1 MFLLTRRVFG
11 TCMICL
17 LCAGVLFFT
26 FSPAATAATKVPSV
40 SVPDDFPVYPVI
52 KPNVDFWIDI
62 FTKYSRGEG
71 VVHDVRDLSI
81 IYGVVKLNPEN
92 SRKAAKQNRKVKKKA
107 IKYYKAVLTKL
118 AAGKAPATA
127 KEKKVAA
134 LFGANPSPSVFK
146 RASHNLRIQTGLKR
160 HFMEGVIRSGALVP
174 EFKKIFKSYG
184 LPEDLV
190 YLPCVES
197 SFNVAAYSKFG
208 AAGIWQFTRSTG
220 RLYMKIGY
228 VVDERRDPFIATHS
242 AAKLLKRNYGEL
254 KDWSMALTA
263 YNHGLNGMKR
273 AKKKHKAYPK
283 IYTSYRS
290 RSFKFASRN
299 FYAEFLAARE
309 VAKNYTRYF
318 GDIRLDRPVTYTRF
332 KVDGYVPAEQL
343 AQNLGLSLAKLQKLN
358 PALRKPVFD
367 RRKYIPKGY
376 ELRLPKGFTHERVTR
391 AMAGILHTKQKP
403 SKFHRV
409 TKGDTAGAIA
419 RTHKVSLHDLI
430 MANGLSRR
438 ATIYVGQTLRIPAP
452 GEKAPPKNAQAKSKT
467 PKAPAKETT
476 QAVASAAP
484 ETQPVPP
491 IKTAKT
497 KKSVPPKPMKVKP
510 VAEKPA
516 GKTLA
521 PKAAVASVTP
531 APAPAKETPP
541 VSTIPDTPV
550 EAFPAFPSETPAE
563 APAKQPEAMAD
574 ASLQVVTSDLKVRK
588 LAEKKA
594 YTLGEIHVVPGET
607 LGHYADWLGIPTQK
621 IRSLNRLTYGKPISI
636 GQAIKLPLPKSGWD
650 RFEEKRFEYH
660 QEIIEDFFDSYFVAG
675 TDTYEVKSGDT
686 LWMLCANEL
695 EIPLWLLQKFNPT
708 INLNA
713 LHPRQK
719 LVYPLVNPN
728 GVYPLDHVENLDF
741 RI

>member
-1 MFLLTRRVFG
+1 MLFLTRRVFG

-17 LCAGVLFFT
+17 FSAGLLFIT
-26 FSPAATAATKVPSV
+26 FGPAATAATRAPSV
-40 SVPDDFPVYPVI
+40 SAPDDFPVYPVI

-71 VVHDVRDLSI
+71 VVHDARDLSR
-81 IYGVVKLNPEN
+81 IYGTVKLNPEN
-92 SRKAAKQNRKVKKKA
+92 TRKAAKQNRKVKKKA
-107 IKYYKAVLTKL
+107 IKNYKAVLTKL

-134 LFGANPSPSVFK
+134 LFGANTTPSVFK
-146 RASHNLRIQTGLKR
+146 RASRNLRIQTGLKQ

-208 AAGIWQFTRSTG
+208 AAGVWQFTRSTG
-220 RLYMKIGY
+220 RLYMEIGY

-254 KDWSMALTA
+254 KDWSLALTA
-263 YNHGLNGMKR
+263 YNHGLNGMRR
-273 AKKKHKAYPK
+273 AKKQHKAYPK

-299 FYAEFLAARE
+299 FYSEFLAARQ

-318 GDIRLDRPVTYTRF
+318 GDIRLDRPVSYTRF
-332 KVDGYVPAEQL
+332 KVAGYVPASQL
-343 AQNLGLSLAKLQKLN
+343 AQNLGLSLAELHKLN

-367 RRKYIPKGY
+367 GRKYIPKGY
-376 ELRLPKGFTHERVTR
+376 ELRLPKGFTHERITL
-391 AMAGILHTKQKP
+391 ATAGLYYDKQKP

-409 TKGDTAGAIA
+409 SKGDTAGAIA
-419 RTHKVSLHDLI
+419 RTHRVSLNDLI

-438 ATIYVGQTLRIPAP
+438 ATIYVGQTLRIPVA
-452 GEKAPPKNAQAKSKT
+452 GEAIPKKTKQAISQEHKSPT
-467 PKAPAKETT
+467 PKKTEEAA
-476 QAVASAAP
+476 AVMVASATP
-484 ETQPVPP
+484 ETQPLPP
-491 IKTAKT
+491 VKKAKT
-497 KKSVPPKPMKVKP
+497 KKTARQKETQKKP
-510 VAEKPA
+510 VPE
-516 GKTLA
+516 
-521 PKAAVASVTP
+521 KAAPQATKPEIAV
-531 APAPAKETPP
+531 APAATKPPEVPAD
-541 VSTIPDTPV
+541 VN
-550 EAFPAFPSETPAE
+550 
-563 APAKQPEAMAD
+563 
-574 ASLQVVTSDLKVRK
+574 LQVVTSDLKVRK
-588 LAEKKA
+588 LGEKKS
-594 YTLGEIHVVPGET
+594 YILGEIHVVPGET
-607 LGHYADWLGIPTQK
+607 LGHYADWLGIPTQN
-621 IRSLNRLTYGKPISI
+621 IRTLNRLAYGKPISI
-636 GQAIKLPLPKSGWD
+636 GQAIKLPLPGAGSTG
-650 RFEEKRFEYH
+650 FEEKRFEYH
-660 QEIIEDFFDSYFVAG
+660 QEILEDFFDSYDVVG

-686 LWMLCANEL
+686 LWTLCANEL

-708 INLNA
+708 INFNA
-713 LHPRQK
+713 LHPRQQ

-728 GVYPLDHVENLDF
+728 GVFPLDHDGNLDF